1 MILWSGAPRV
11 WEDLGR
17 DGGIMGLCRNL
28 ATIYMIYMKTHTDLG
43 QPGEAGHR
51 DNHESPQ
58 IT

>member
-1 MILWSGAPRV
+1 
-11 WEDLGR
+11 
-17 DGGIMGLCRNL
+17 MGLCRNL